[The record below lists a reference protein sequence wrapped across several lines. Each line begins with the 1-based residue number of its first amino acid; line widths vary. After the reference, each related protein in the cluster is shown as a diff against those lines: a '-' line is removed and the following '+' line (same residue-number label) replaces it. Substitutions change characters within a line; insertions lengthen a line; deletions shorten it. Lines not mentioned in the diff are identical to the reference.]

1 MILRINERDD
11 SFKENF
17 VRGVVTQERSE
28 KEHEDYLRK
37 QRQEAYIKPAP
48 NYVAVIQPMLDK
60 DKDKAKQETAASDNS
75 GDASSK
81 KDKSKKQ

>member
-1 MILRINERDD
+1 M
-11 SFKENF
+11 
-17 VRGVVTQERSE
+17 TQERSE
-28 KEHEDYLRK
+28 KEHDDYLRK

-60 DKDKAKQETAASDNS
+60 DKDKAKQETASDNS